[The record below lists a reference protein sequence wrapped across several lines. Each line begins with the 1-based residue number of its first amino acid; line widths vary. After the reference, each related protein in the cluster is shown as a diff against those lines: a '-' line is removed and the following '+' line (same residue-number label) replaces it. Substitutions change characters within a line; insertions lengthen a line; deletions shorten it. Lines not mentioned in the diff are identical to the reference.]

1 MHYDPSEKKNDTSG
15 GDTGQTDDSSIT
27 QEQDTTSG
35 SVHKDSGAKE
45 PGEDVQYEN
54 ETIRKSI
61 R

>member
-1 MHYDPSEKKNDTSG
+1 MHYEPSEKENDTSG

-27 QEQDTTSG
+27 QDKTD
-35 SVHKDSGAKE
+35 SVNKDSGAKI